1 MGFFKKNT
9 ARNIMDFM
17 RIIIV
22 YAMKHF
28 LDIDETSL
36 TSERSFKF

>member
-9 ARNIMDFM
+9 ARNYMDFM